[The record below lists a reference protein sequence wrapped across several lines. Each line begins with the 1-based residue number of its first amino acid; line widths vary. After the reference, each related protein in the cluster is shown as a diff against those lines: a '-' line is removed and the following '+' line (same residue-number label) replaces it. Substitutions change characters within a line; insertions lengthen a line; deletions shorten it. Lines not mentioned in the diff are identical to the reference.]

1 MYVGPIECPKCN
13 LPIEDNVHFCP
24 HCYTNAPA
32 SAPWN
37 QGAWGNVAIIGA
49 VAAALF
55 IVDACTGT
63 RIVPT
68 IWNAMQANA
77 AQ

>member
-13 LPIEDNVHFCP
+13 LPIDENAHWCP
-24 HCYTNAPA
+24 YCYSTAPA

-37 QGAWGNVAIIGA
+37 QGAWGNVVLIGVLVA
-49 VAAALF
+49 VLLG
-55 IVDACTGT
+55 VDACTGT

-68 IWNAMQANA
+68 IWNAIQANA
-77 AQ
+77 GQ